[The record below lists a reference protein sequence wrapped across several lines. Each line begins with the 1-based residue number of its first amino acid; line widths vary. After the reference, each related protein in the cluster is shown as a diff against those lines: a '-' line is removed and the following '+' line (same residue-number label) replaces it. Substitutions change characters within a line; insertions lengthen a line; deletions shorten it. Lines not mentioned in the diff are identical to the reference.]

1 MLVEIAIPL
10 EHIGTVT
17 CDFDGDYHVE
27 VMGVEVE
34 TDRDT
39 YWRVSDARHAQRMRE
54 LGVEVDE

>member
-39 YWRVSDARHAQRMRE
+39 YLRVSNARHTQRMRE
-54 LGVEVDE
+54 LEVDA